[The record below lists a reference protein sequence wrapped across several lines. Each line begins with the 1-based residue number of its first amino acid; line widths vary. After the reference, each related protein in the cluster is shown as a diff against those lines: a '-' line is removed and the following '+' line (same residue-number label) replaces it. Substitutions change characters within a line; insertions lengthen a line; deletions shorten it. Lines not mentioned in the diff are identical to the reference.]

1 MKTTEYI
8 FVFVMIVLITY
19 IVLHAAAGGSMNN
32 RSAEWGFVLLKA
44 ADRIKADPDTAER
57 AIQAFAPHYAS
68 CSRSSPP
75 TIKEE
80 CISTAEAA
88 VKRNRKHDTLPSRLE
103 EEARLVRKL
112 MASVASTQEET
123 NR

>member
-1 MKTTEYI
+1 MRKEEYI
-8 FVFVMIVLITY
+8 LFFVLIT
-19 IVLHAAAGGSMNN
+19 IIASHSLLTKNTSN
-32 RSAEWGFVLLKA
+32 RKDEWSFVLLKA

-57 AIQAFAPHYAS
+57 AIQAFVPRYVS